1 MKFLSSSKKP
11 AIKKTLLSGIAGTTT
26 MTIYSYFASRKEGKQ
41 FREPQLLN
49 RLLYG
54 EEHGKMGPVEKSIQ
68 PAAGFLLHYC
78 TGILFSS
85 CYHLFWK
92 KKAKT
97 SALKN
102 GISYGLTFGI
112 LGISIWKI
120 VFKIHRNPPEIDL
133 SRYLKQLIIAHLIF
147 GITVVFSY
155 EADKQM
161 KK

>member
-1 MKFLSSSKKP
+1 MTSISSKKKP
-11 AIKKTLLSGIAGTTT
+11 AIKKILLSGIAGTTT
-26 MTIYSYFASRKEGKQ
+26 MTIYSYLVSRKEREQ

-54 EEHGKMGPVEKSIQ
+54 KEHGKMGPVEKSRQ

-92 KKAKT
+92 EKVKT
-97 SALKN
+97 SVLKN
-102 GISYGLTFGI
+102 GISYGLSFGI
-112 LGISIWKI
+112 LGVSIWKT
-120 VFKIHRNPPEIDL
+120 VFKVHPNPPEIGL
-133 SRYLKQLIIAHLIF
+133 NRYLKQLIIAHLIF
-147 GITVVFSY
+147 GMMVVFISGT
-155 EADKQM
+155 DGQM